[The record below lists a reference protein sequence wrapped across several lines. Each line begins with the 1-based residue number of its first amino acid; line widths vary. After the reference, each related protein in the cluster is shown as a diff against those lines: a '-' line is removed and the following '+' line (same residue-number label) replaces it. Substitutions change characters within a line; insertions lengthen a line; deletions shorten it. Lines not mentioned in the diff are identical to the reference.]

1 LPPMEQSL
9 IEETYGGVPLGAE
22 AAVVVP
28 QYAMEAE
35 RNRNEDR
42 PAPVTLSAS
51 DAWRG

>member
-1 LPPMEQSL
+1 MEQSL

-28 QYAMEAE
+28 QFAVEAE
-35 RNRNEDR
+35 RSDDENQ
-42 PAPVTLSAS
+42 PSL